1 MDFNLFKPKARGW
14 ECLGPSVLAKAATF
28 ENSCDLSMWMATR
41 YKANKTDDSFSKW
54 QLEHT
59 SVLNKL
65 NLHLQAEYPNEKI
78 HMECPTQKIPLHGNV
93 LYGTPD
99 AVVEFSNGDLLIADA
114 KSGKKSQSHWIQCG
128 IYGVMLQAAAWSKK
142 KPIPKIIGFALCY
155 GDENSSKSDKEN
167 KQFLRITGD
176 NATDEVLPESTKKRI
191 RNILRVS
198 SATDMP
204 EAKPSANNCR
214 YCDWKLGCP
223 KAIETSHEVT
233 ADASHLL

>member
-41 YKANKTDDSFSKW
+41 YKSNKNDDSFSKW

-65 NLHLQAEYPNEKI
+65 NIYLQTEYPNGKI

-99 AVVEFSNGDLLIADA
+99 AIVELSNGNLLIADA

-128 IYGVMLQAAAWSKK
+128 IYGVMLQAAAWSKN
-142 KPIPKIIGFALCY
+142 KPIPKIFGYALCY
-155 GDENSSKSDKEN
+155 GDVESGNSDRQN
-167 KQFLRITGD
+167 KQFLTITGD
-176 NATDEVLPESTKKRI
+176 NASDEVLPESTRQRI

-198 SATDMP
+198 SKPAMP
-204 EAKPSANNCR
+204 EAKPSSNNCR

-223 KAIETSHEVT
+223 NAIETSNEVT
-233 ADASHLL
+233 ADASHFL

>member
-65 NLHLQAEYPNEKI
+65 NLHLQTEYPNEKI

-99 AVVEFSNGDLLIADA
+99 AVVELSNGDILIADA
-114 KSGKKSQSHWIQCG
+114 KSGKKSQSHWI
-128 IYGVMLQAAAWSKK
+128 
-142 KPIPKIIGFALCY
+142 
-155 GDENSSKSDKEN
+155 
-167 KQFLRITGD
+167 
-176 NATDEVLPESTKKRI
+176 
-191 RNILRVS
+191 
-198 SATDMP
+198 
-204 EAKPSANNCR
+204 
-214 YCDWKLGCP
+214 
-223 KAIETSHEVT
+223 
-233 ADASHLL
+233 